1 VRDKT
6 AGTACINERILNH
19 VTVHFASHQ
28 CATATSAHCFFCV
41 RGPLPCIVLSRR
53 TYAWSTRS
61 CARIVGARSPPQRSR
76 AGQSGLLRAKM
87 RRPPTPQKSD
97 GEEHNNPVQAQDQV
111 LQGDQRNFLQYID
124 EAHFPRGKSR
134 RSSRPSGLSVLDRG
148 LVSSRPVSTLGDRY
162 LGSCGLPSQEHVLF
176 CEALFL
182 LLA

>member
-1 VRDKT
+1 VR
-6 AGTACINERILNH
+6 
-19 VTVHFASHQ
+19 
-28 CATATSAHCFFCV
+28 
-41 RGPLPCIVLSRR
+41 RR
-53 TYAWSTRS
+53 L
-61 CARIVGARSPPQRSR
+61 ARIASSASAVRCHAYCFLVELML
-76 AGQSGLLRAKM
+76 GQHDLVLVSSGPDHRHNDPGRDSLGGLLRAKM

-162 LGSCGLPSQEHVLF
+162 LGSCGPPSQEHVLF